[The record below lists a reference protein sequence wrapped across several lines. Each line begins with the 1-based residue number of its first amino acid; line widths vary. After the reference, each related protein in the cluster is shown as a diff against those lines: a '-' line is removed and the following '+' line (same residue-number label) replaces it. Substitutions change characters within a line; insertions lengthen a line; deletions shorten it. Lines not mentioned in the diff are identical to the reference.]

1 MRAFLDSSA
10 LAKRYLEEPGSDE
23 VEEVLAET
31 TSLGLSVICL
41 PEIISA
47 LCRRHREASITERGY
62 RAAKQALLDD
72 VRDAE
77 VINITPDVVK
87 QATVALETNV
97 LRAMDA
103 LHLGCALEWGA
114 ELFVSA
120 DERQVQA
127 AENCGLA
134 TRRA

>member
-10 LAKRYLEEPGSDE
+10 LAKRYLEEPGSDQ

-31 TSLGLSVICL
+31 TALGLSIICF

-47 LCRRHREASITERGY
+47 LCRRHRESSITESEY
-62 RAAKQALLDD
+62 SAAKQALLDD
-72 VRDAE
+72 VHDAD
-77 VINITPDVVK
+77 VVNVTPDVVK
-87 QATVALETNV
+87 RATHALETNV

-103 LHLGCALEWGA
+103 LHLGCALEWDA

-120 DERQVQA
+120 DQRQVQA

-134 TRRA
+134 TRRV